1 MQLRNSRVFQDVL
14 FSDFKALAAMGVLG
28 GVLAGCG
35 ASQSDGSGNGNGDG
49 GANSGPGFEV
59 PGAGDAGLLPPPGG
73 GGASGSA
80 GGPTGTDQKNC
91 GLVTVPLERLPAELL
106 LVLDRSTSMITE
118 MGAGG
123 QTNWTILTKSVDTTI
138 KNTQAGVLWGLKT
151 FPTTSGCT
159 VRPGVEHDVL
169 INNYTPIS
177 GTIMQG
183 RPGNS
188 NGTPTTLAMNA
199 ATAYLKGHAT
209 PNPKYLLLATDGEPT
224 CFNGNASR
232 EATDIP
238 GAVASIDAAAKAG
251 FPTFVVGVAPQRQS
265 GRALDTLNK
274 MAVAGGQPRAGDTK
288 FFSVTS
294 EAELTAALGAIAG
307 QIGSCSFN
315 LSKMPPSP
323 DDVAV
328 DIDGKRIAQ
337 SPVSGWQ
344 YNATKTAIVLGGVLC
359 DDAKAGKL
367 KSVKITFG
375 CPGMVIPVL

>member
-1 MQLRNSRVFQDVL
+1 
-14 FSDFKALAAMGVLG
+14 
-28 GVLAGCG
+28 
-35 ASQSDGSGNGNGDG
+35 
-49 GANSGPGFEV
+49 
-59 PGAGDAGLLPPPGG
+59 
-73 GGASGSA
+73 
-80 GGPTGTDQKNC
+80 
-91 GLVTVPLERLPAELL
+91 
-106 LVLDRSTSMITE
+106 MITE

-123 QTNWTILTKSVDTTI
+123 QTNWTILTKSVDSTI
-138 KNTQAGVLWGLKT
+138 KSTQAGVLWGLKT
-151 FPTTSGCT
+151 FPTTTGCN
-159 VRPGVEHDVL
+159 VRAGVEHDVL
-169 INNYTPIS
+169 INNYTLIS
-177 GTIMQG
+177 GTIMQA

-188 NGTPTTLAMNA
+188 NGTPTTLAMTS

-209 PNPKYLLLATDGEPT
+209 TNPKYILLATDGEPT
-224 CFNGNASR
+224 CFNGNGSR

-238 GAVASIDAAAKAG
+238 AAVASVEAAAKAG
-251 FPTFVVGVAPQRQS
+251 FHTFVVGIAPQRQS

-274 MAVAGGQPRAGDTK
+274 MAVAGAEPRMGDTK

-337 SPVSGWQ
+337 SPVNGWQ
-344 YNATKTAIVLGGVLC
+344 YNATKTAIVLSGALC
-359 DDAKAGKL
+359 DDAKTGKL

-375 CPGMVIPVL
+375 CPGVVIPVL